1 MNNQTAP
8 LNTDDLQTWLDYW
21 SHVHVTG
28 IDLGLERVIP
38 VAEQLGVINPK
49 AKVITVAGTNG
60 KGSTTTTLAAIL
72 NAQGLNVGLY
82 QSPHIYR
89 FNERVKLAG
98 QEVDDQTLIDAFVAV
113 DQARRI
119 CDLSLSFFEKIRLP
133 DIPKDIPRHI
143 PIPAMLFNEFMKT
156 TLQSIVA
163 IIPIVTPIIIF
174 LLFISFVL

>member
-82 QSPHIYR
+82 QSPHVYR
-89 FNERVKLAG
+89 FNERVKLVG
-98 QEVDDQTLIDAFVAV
+98 QEVNDQTLIDAFVAV
-113 DQARRI
+113 DQARRL
-119 CDLSLSFFEKIRLP
+119 CDLSLSFLKPRLWL
-133 DIPKDIPRHI
+133 H
-143 PIPAMLFNEFMKT
+143 
-156 TLQSIVA
+156 
-163 IIPIVTPIIIF
+163 
-174 LLFISFVL
+174 LLFLNKNNVMFGYLKSVLVVVWMWSM